1 MSVSEIIEIVS
12 NFFDI
17 GDRSDIDIIAAVNAS
32 YKNMTLPDLYLYN
45 VHGSPMSKKLDTIS
59 IISET
64 DITEF

>member
-45 VHGSPMSKKLDTIS
+45 VHGQVR
-59 IISET
+59 
-64 DITEF
+64 